1 MGAAYPAAGW
11 LAERLGVDFRDPG
24 LLERALTHRSHGST
38 HNERLEYLGDAVLS
52 FLVAEMLFRRFPD
65 AREGELSRY
74 RASLVSG
81 EALAAIAADL
91 GLGGQLR
98 LGDGEM
104 KSGGQRRATILA
116 DALEAVFGALYVDQG
131 IDAARKVAG
140 RLFEGALAALPAAAA
155 LKDPK
160 TRLQE
165 WLQGRGHPL
174 PGYTVLEVSGEP
186 HEQRFRVRC
195 DVPALGLAAVAEG
208 SSRRRAE
215 QEAAQRILE
224 DPALQTAR

>member
-1 MGAAYPAAGW
+1 MVAAAGW
-11 LAERLGVDFRDPG
+11 LQERLGCDFADPV
-24 LLERALTHRSHGST
+24 LLERALTHRSHGPDN
-38 HNERLEYLGDAVLS
+38 NERLEYLGDAVLS
-52 FLVAEMLFRRFPD
+52 FVVAEMLFRRFPS
-65 AREGELSRY
+65 ASEGELSRY

-81 EALAAIAADL
+81 DALGAIAAGIDL
-91 GLGGQLR
+91 GAQLR

-116 DALEAVFGALYVDQG
+116 DGLEAVFGAVYLDQG
-131 IDAARKVAG
+131 LGGARRVAE
-140 RLFEGALAALPAAAA
+140 RLFHRLLADLPPAAE

-165 WLQGRGHPL
+165 WLQGRGQAP
-174 PGYTVLEVSGEP
+174 PTYNVLEVSGEP
-186 HEQRFRVRC
+186 HDQQFRVRC
-195 DVPALGLAAVAEG
+195 EVPGLALVAEADG

-224 DPALQTAR
+224 DPALKSPG

>member
-1 MGAAYPAAGW
+1 MSPTAGW
-11 LAERLGVDFRDPG
+11 LAERLGLEFSDPG
-24 LLERALTHRSHGST
+24 LLARALTHRSHGST
-38 HNERLEYLGDAVLS
+38 NYERLEYLGDAVLN
-52 FLVAEMLFRRFPD
+52 FVVAELLYRSFPE
-65 AREGELSRY
+65 ASEGELSRF

-81 EALAAIAADL
+81 EALAEVASSL
-91 GLGGQLR
+91 GLGEHLR
-98 LGDGEM
+98 LGEGEM

-116 DALEAVFGALYVDQG
+116 DALEAVFGAVYLDQG
-131 IDAARKVAG
+131 LGAARRVAE
-140 RLFEGALAALPAAAA
+140 RLFQAPIAALPSAAE

-174 PGYTVLEVSGEP
+174 PAYTVLEVSGEP
-186 HEQRFRVRC
+186 HDQRFRVRC
-195 DVPALGLAAVAEG
+195 EVPDLALAAVADG

-224 DPALQTAR
+224 DPALKSAR

>member
-1 MGAAYPAAGW
+1 MVPAAGW
-11 LAERLGVDFRDPG
+11 LTERLGVEFSDPG
-24 LLERALTHRSHGST
+24 LLTRALTHRSHGAA
-38 HNERLEYLGDAVLS
+38 NYERLEYLGDAVLS
-52 FLVAEMLFRRFPD
+52 FVVAEILFRRFPD
-65 AREGELSRY
+65 ASEGELSRY

-81 EALAAIAADL
+81 EALAVIAAGL
-91 GLGGQLR
+91 GLGEQLL
-98 LGDGEM
+98 LGEGEM

-116 DALEAVFGALYVDQG
+116 DALEAVFGAIYLDRG
-131 IDAARKVAG
+131 LETARGVAEQ
-140 RLFEGALAALPAAAA
+140 LFSDALAALPSAAE

-165 WLQGRGHPL
+165 WLQGRGHAL
-174 PGYTVLEVSGEP
+174 PAYRVLEVTGEP

-195 DVPALGLAAVAEG
+195 DVAELAISAVADG

-224 DPALQTAR
+224 DPALRSAG